1 MSCSCLRPLT
11 LLDLVAANDAQ
22 LAAHSVIMLRIFYR
36 RQGGFAD
43 RSVWITLVRGV
54 LAAAGMAFL
63 AAAAWFGVE
72 RLGLPPSLAQ
82 RTLSVA
88 VPGAVGLVAYF
99 WLAERLQISELG
111 QAVSLIRQ
119 RFKL

>member
-1 MSCSCLRPLT
+1 
-11 LLDLVAANDAQ
+11 
-22 LAAHSVIMLRIFYR
+22 MLCIFYR

-43 RSVWITLVRGV
+43 RSVWVTFVRGA

-63 AAAAWFGVE
+63 AAAAWFGVQ
-72 RLGLPPSLAQ
+72 RLGLAPGLYQ
-82 RTLSVA
+82 RVVSVG